1 MQLAVFTLMVSMK
14 SLQLVSHGGG
24 QIKKAR
30 GFQIHDILPADYEMK
45 IDAATS
51 APPPSLPSSALKSG
65 KHMEYLHSYLFG
77 ERGARTFHSTYD
89 VLSSSANA
97 TVLETISRDTPRHSS
112 VLMRVALSLYET
124 KLKNTWAKNKLLN
137 NKARNKLLEILLRIH
152 RAPKRESHHYEKLKE
167 ERRPKE
173 QQAKKQARKKIAKS
187 RRNTF
192 HNAIRSEKYKLQR
205 YQRKAQGKPEGN
217 NWARL
222 AEHGQ
227 DRINRMYADFKRA
240 NKKEAAASS
249 GQALDPASSS
259 TAASGTSLLAPSSS
273 NDRDSTFDA
282 VAAPTTTHS
291 NSLEIDDVPI
301 EKLLPLYDPRSV
313 LRKLLVKQAG
323 KAISH
328 AQLKKKE
335 RRDITDDEA
344 RVCLLL
350 SKILLPYIPTAKGH
364 HSYIG
369 FQLPFMLLANDIFC
383 AVGYGKF
390 EVNLCPTF
398 SCGSLHVMRL
408 DAISV
413 YTLCTK
419 GDDPVDVFDFEGYH
433 MPSVE
438 AARAHK

>member
-1 MQLAVFTLMVSMK
+1 
-14 SLQLVSHGGG
+14 
-24 QIKKAR
+24 
-30 GFQIHDILPADYEMK
+30 
-45 IDAATS
+45 
-51 APPPSLPSSALKSG
+51 
-65 KHMEYLHSYLFG
+65 MEYLHSYLFG

-259 TAASGTSLLAPSSS
+259 TAASA
-273 NDRDSTFDA
+273 
-282 VAAPTTTHS
+282 
-291 NSLEIDDVPI
+291 
-301 EKLLPLYDPRSV
+301 V